1 MEIQTK
7 TLGTQTVEAHQ
18 IITLER

>member
-18 IITLER
+18 IITLE